1 MTQSRRSGGTGPQW
15 SDHMLS
21 LNQLLRELRA
31 IEDFDT
37 LFLAASEHY
46 PEEVIG
52 FELRKFRKRELL
64 VLAESLALRN

>member
-1 MTQSRRSGGTGPQW
+1 
-15 SDHMLS
+15 MLS
-21 LNQLLRELRA
+21 LNQLLRELSA

-37 LFLAASEHY
+37 LFLAGSEHY

-64 VLAESLALRN
+64 ALAESLALRN